1 VLLRDD
7 GRCHICGEYGATEVD
22 HVVPLSPLADP
33 AGGGGADDPSN
44 LAPAHIDCHAKKTAE
59 EAARARVRTRGV
71 TPAG

>member
-33 AGGGGADDPSN
+33 VGVGGADDPSN
-44 LAPAHIDCHAKKTAE
+44 LAPVHPVPCHAEKTAE
-59 EAARARVRTRGV
+59 EAKRARAR
-71 TPAG
+71 AQS